1 MHRRKRTP
9 ITLRPAD
16 FEVFRTEL
24 STQASTVVM
33 LDMSRSMLNNGY
45 YLPAKKV
52 ALALTSLIRGQFPR
66 DSLHIVGFS
75 LYARDEQMRFVLADP
90 KVSGQQKKDL
100 FLAVAGDRIDEL
112 LKNLLSVLVDNHRD
126 TLIAEI
132 AAQYDELKHEHERVV
147 RARITS
153 AQPLN
158 DQQRSDIV
166 SALERRYG
174 KKVEAEID
182 VDPQLLGG
190 ARVQVGDQV
199 IHASVRDALAQMAAA
214 LTC

>member
-1 MHRRKRTP
+1 MADIAT
-9 ITLRPAD
+9 IARPYAEATFKSALEHNKLGPVSD
-16 FEVFRTEL
+16 GL
-24 STQASTVVM
+24 M
-33 LDMSRSMLNNGY
+33 LM
-45 YLPAKKV
+45 A
-52 ALALTSLIRGQFPR
+52 AL
-66 DSLHIVGFS
+66 
-75 LYARDEQMRFVLADP
+75 ARDEQMRSVLSDP
-90 KVSGQQKKDL
+90 KVPAEQKKQL
-100 FLAVAGDRIDEL
+100 FLAVAGDRIDVL

-126 TLIAEI
+126 ALVAEI
-132 AAQYDELKHEHERVV
+132 ATQYDELKHEHERIV

-153 AQPLN
+153 AQPLS
-158 DQQRSDIV
+158 DQQRNDIV

-214 LTC
+214 LTR